1 MQHNI
6 AIIATSVNIESC
18 DYRRLLNDANSAIFK
33 HMEEIDGAWIRKRL
47 TGTRGE
53 QARLAEHL
61 GISTDKLSKTLRGN
75 RNVQAEEVP
84 LLLDFFNE
92 RIVSDT
98 SGESLLLQQIARLN
112 TAGQE
117 VLRRQLDALLAT
129 PELVQHGKNTE
140 TKD

>member
-1 MQHNI
+1 
-6 AIIATSVNIESC
+6 
-18 DYRRLLNDANSAIFK
+18 
-33 HMEEIDGAWIRKRL
+33 MEEIDGAWIRKRL
-47 TGTRGE
+47 TGARGE

-98 SGESLLLQQIARLN
+98 SGEALLLQQISRLN

-129 PELVQHGKNTE
+129 PELVQPGKNSETE
-140 TKD
+140 D